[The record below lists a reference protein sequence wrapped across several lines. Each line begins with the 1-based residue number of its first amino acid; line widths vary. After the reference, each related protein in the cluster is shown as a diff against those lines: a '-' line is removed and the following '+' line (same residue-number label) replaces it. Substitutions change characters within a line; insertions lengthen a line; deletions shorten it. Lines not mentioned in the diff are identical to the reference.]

1 MAELVERVLHYLRD
15 NGDNAVDS
23 IFLAKLLN
31 EDHQKIVGAV
41 KSLQSQGD
49 VITAEQ
55 QNSKYWELTKEG
67 VEVADYGSHEA
78 LVFYAVPLEGIRQ
91 QELMK
96 NVPNSKVGFS
106 KAMSSGWIQIDKKAE
121 GGPKVFR
128 KVNEIVDEVQNNLL
142 KIKDDK
148 SDDVSENLKQ
158 DLKKRKLLQEVV
170 IKSYRIGKGPEFSTS
185 LVKQETDL
193 IADMLISGSWKQKQF
208 KPYNFN
214 ALGIPPDC
222 GHRHPLMKVRAE
234 FRQIFLEMGF
244 SEMPTNNY
252 VESSFWNFDALFQPQ
267 QHPARDS
274 HDTFFVSD
282 PQLAQSFPMDYLEKV
297 KNVHS
302 KGGYGSQGYRY
313 DWKIEEAEK
322 NLLRTHTTANTA
334 RMLWKLAQQ
343 EKFTPVKY
351 FSIDKVFRNETLDAT
366 HLAEFHQVEGVVA
379 DHNVTLGDLMG
390 TIQQFFLKLGITK
403 LRFKPAYNPYTEP
416 SMEVFSYHEG
426 LKKWVEVGNSGM
438 FRPELLLPMGLPEDV
453 RVLGW
458 GLSLERPT
466 MIKYKIDNIR
476 ELVGHKVN
484 LHMVN
489 SNPICR
495 LEK

>member
-1 MAELVERVLHYLRD
+1 MAELLERVLHYLRD
-15 NGDNAVDS
+15 NGDNTVDS
-23 IFLAKLLN
+23 VFLAKLFN
-31 EDHQKIVGAV
+31 EDHQTVVGAV
-41 KSLQSQGD
+41 KSLQGLGD
-49 VITAEQ
+49 VITVEQ
-55 QNSKYWELTKEG
+55 QKNKYWELTEEG
-67 VEVADYGSHEA
+67 VDVADNGSHEA
-78 LVFYAVPLEGIRQ
+78 LLFSAIPLEGIIQ
-91 QELMK
+91 QQLMRT
-96 NVPNSKVGFS
+96 VRNSKIGFS
-106 KAMSSGWIQIDKKAE
+106 KAMSSGWIQIDKRAE

-128 KVNEIVDEVQNNLL
+128 KVNSIVDEVQNNLL
-142 KIKDDK
+142 KIRDNKINE
-148 SDDVSENLKQ
+148 VPENLKQ
-158 DLKKRKLLQEVV
+158 DLKRRKLLQEVI
-170 IKSYRIGKGPEFSTS
+170 IKSYRIGKGPDFSTS
-185 LVKQETDL
+185 LVKQDTDL
-193 IADMLISGSWKQKQF
+193 TAEMMTSGSWKEKQF
-208 KPYNFN
+208 KPYNFK
-214 ALGIPPDC
+214 ALGIPRDS

-282 PQLAQSFPMDYLEKV
+282 PLLAKSFPMDYLEKV

-302 KGGYGSQGYRY
+302 KGGYGSQGYQY
-313 DWKIEEAEK
+313 DWKIEEAQK

-334 RMLWKLAQQ
+334 RMLQKLALQ

-366 HLAEFHQVEGVVA
+366 HLAEFHQVEGLVA
-379 DHNVTLGDLMG
+379 DYNVTLGDLMG
-390 TIQQFFLKLGITK
+390 TIQQFFSKLGITK

-438 FRPELLLPMGLPEDV
+438 FRAELLLPMGLPEDV

-476 ELVGHKVN
+476 ELVGHKLN